1 MSPAVVPCHLSR
13 KHGQTQTRASRPAQ
27 DEQPVTRALT
37 PPAGHW
43 QAAGLGQRRAVHA
56 AAARG
61 ARRRGPQARHTCRAR
76 PCHCRR
82 GALRPAAAASAPPHA
97 RPRQPARAA
106 QHTLKPSGP
115 AHQPRCAGLSR
126 ARSGVN
132 RSRRR
137 AAPDPTTCAQP
148 GLHRPTAALCA
159 RGGQRKSAL
168 SPRGARRRHRSSFPR
183 ACCDTAVAVRA
194 HTARSRRPTH
204 THLAVQHRS
213 LGRVAGGPRRAPP
226 QDDAEAQQRTGRAVL
241 LAGRARPAGLGR
253 REGMRGAGGAE
264 PPKRLPRAPRS
275 QPTPRRQPRASG
287 RAQGPRRQNP
297 PRRGALG
304 VRCRIKQSGVTG
316 ASVCS
321 PSGQHRGDGPTER
334 RSSPCARGRPKP
346 PRAGPRAGLRNSP
359 PGRSKP
365 ADPRRLPAGPARA
378 GVRRPWPAGQAALAR
393 EALCPSA
400 TPSRA
405 CSQPRVGAPRSHSR
419 CLLRASTH
427 WHRFKTGHSKKWAS
441 VWSHP
446 LGCGCVCCYLN
457 SRHSVR

>member
-1 MSPAVVPCHLSR
+1 MSPAVMPCHLSR

-115 AHQPRCAGLSR
+115 AHQPRCAGQSR

-132 RSRRR
+132 SSRRR
-137 AAPDPTTCAQP
+137 AAPDPASCARP

-159 RGGQRKSAL
+159 RGGQRKSEL

-183 ACCDTAVAVRA
+183 VCCDTAVAMRA

-204 THLAVQHRS
+204 TPGSATPQP
-213 LGRVAGGPRRAPP
+213 GACRR
-226 QDDAEAQQRTGRAVL
+226 RT
-241 LAGRARPAGLGR
+241 
-253 REGMRGAGGAE
+253 
-264 PPKRLPRAPRS
+264 
-275 QPTPRRQPRASG
+275 
-287 RAQGPRRQNP
+287 
-297 PRRGALG
+297 
-304 VRCRIKQSGVTG
+304 
-316 ASVCS
+316 
-321 PSGQHRGDGPTER
+321 
-334 RSSPCARGRPKP
+334 P
-346 PRAGPRAGLRNSP
+346 PRATAG
-359 PGRSKP
+359 
-365 ADPRRLPAGPARA
+365 
-378 GVRRPWPAGQAALAR
+378 
-393 EALCPSA
+393 
-400 TPSRA
+400 
-405 CSQPRVGAPRSHSR
+405 
-419 CLLRASTH
+419 
-427 WHRFKTGHSKKWAS
+427 
-441 VWSHP
+441 
-446 LGCGCVCCYLN
+446 
-457 SRHSVR
+457 